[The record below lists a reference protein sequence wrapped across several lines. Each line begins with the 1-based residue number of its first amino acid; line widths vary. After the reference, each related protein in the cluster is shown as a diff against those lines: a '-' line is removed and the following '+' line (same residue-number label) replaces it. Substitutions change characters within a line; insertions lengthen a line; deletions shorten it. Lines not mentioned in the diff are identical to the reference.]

1 MFISRSEH
9 IAQRRLE
16 ALELIIKDTDNQL
29 YSVSGSD
36 IIVSFGEEIK
46 KVLLV
51 IKHDASAN
59 TLTPISPTNI
69 VLQNSNKD
77 VKLVGTSLST
87 NDSLI
92 IKYIPVK

>member
-1 MFISRSEH
+1 MFVSRSEK

-16 ALELIIKDTDNQL
+16 ALELVIKDTDNQL

-36 IIVSFGEEIK
+36 IIVPFEEEIK

-51 IKHDASAN
+51 LKHDATAN

-77 VKLVGTSLST
+77 VKLVSTSLGT

-92 IKYIPVK
+92 IKYIPQK